1 MTSLEKLNDKC
12 PFILDEKDKSIEN
25 YVFSDAG
32 KRPVKS

>member
-1 MTSLEKLNDKC
+1 MKSLKKSNDKC

-32 KRPVKS
+32 IRPLKS

>member
-1 MTSLEKLNDKC
+1 MKSLKKSNDKS
-12 PFILDEKDKSIEN
+12 PFILDENDKSIEN